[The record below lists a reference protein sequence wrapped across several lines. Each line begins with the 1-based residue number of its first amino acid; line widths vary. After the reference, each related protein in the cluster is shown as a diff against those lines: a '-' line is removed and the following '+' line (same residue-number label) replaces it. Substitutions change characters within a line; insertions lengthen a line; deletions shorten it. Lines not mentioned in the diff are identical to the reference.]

1 MVVSSH
7 SVFNA
12 DGLNT
17 TANPIGSVAKG
28 SAVIADNC
36 VVREKD
42 IYESRRG
49 QDLPS
54 HAFGNVYD
62 RANEVFFF
70 NGTPLYQYG
79 PSFLTRD
86 TGSAFVDVSGNNTPP
101 SSALRMKS
109 AQANGKFFFTTEDGI
124 KVLDSPDGVPV
135 AAGIPKPFN
144 VEAAS
149 IVDSALVPLTR
160 TVDVVGFNW
169 LPTANQIGIRVCFGE
184 RDARGSV
191 QLGPVSELAIVT
203 NSSGSDR
210 SIVVHVGI
218 PSGITTANFYRIHMT
233 DPSGGAD
240 IDPGDECYLNYEG
253 SISAANITAG
263 YLEKQITI
271 VESVT
276 SDNPLHTNPNTG
288 DGIESSK
295 HPAPYAKDLCYWDKS
310 LWAFG
315 VKRKQTF
322 HLTLLGTGN
331 DGTGLGTGDDDL
343 LTINGLTYSFN
354 DDDDPAGESEEIPG
368 TWTVPIDE
376 GSSAEVR
383 LSAQSIVYAINLRD
397 PDVRAYYV
405 PKADGWPGEIVI
417 EESGHGADAFT
428 VYGDVDSAPA
438 FSPQLPLTAE
448 TALSSTADDFPHWA
462 WHTPVDEPEAW
473 PLGNFIPAGKRGSTV
488 LRGVPLKD
496 RMYCFMDDA
505 TIQVISGSG
514 GQYRVDELDSTA
526 QVYGPDTVRVANNQ
540 IFALTSQGLCT
551 IGEGGVGVIGLPIE
565 ADVRSLFGP
574 ALETTKL
581 VSFGFGY
588 ESERTYAVWLP
599 TLPGQAVAQQGFL
612 YNYFTKSWTRW
623 PMARS
628 CGGVNPLTDKLYM
641 GDGDTNQARVERKSL
656 TNEDFADE
664 TLSVAISAASG
675 KTLTVAS
682 TTGISVGDMVQQ
694 GDSVRA
700 IVTEV
705 TDATHLEVHS
715 SETWAL
721 TTLTVYVA
729 IPCELQWSPAT
740 MGAPGVVKKVT
751 ELSLH
756 FGEAAFVHAEATMT
770 TDDSAEP
777 ARVKTMQRIGWGEES
792 WGEFPWGE
800 PSGPTNERGGIP
812 LDKAMGAYFHPR
824 FYIREAKSS
833 WKLLG
838 YTMEH
843 DPISSRTSK

>member
-28 SAVIADNC
+28 SAAIADNC

-54 HAFGNVYD
+54 HTFGNVYD

-70 NGTPLYQYG
+70 GGTPLYQYG

-86 TGSAFVDVSGNNTPP
+86 TGSAFVDASGSHAPP

-109 AQANGKFFFTTEDGI
+109 AQANEKFFFTTSDGI
-124 KVLDSPDGVPV
+124 KVLDAADGVPV

-144 VEAAS
+144 VETLS
-149 IVDSALVPLTR
+149 
-160 TVDVVGFNW
+160 DVVNVTNCNW
-169 LPTANQIGIRVCFGE
+169 LPTANQIGVRVCFGE
-184 RDARGSV
+184 RDSRGGI
-191 QLGPVSELAIVT
+191 QLGPVSELAIIT
-203 NSSGSDR
+203 NGSGSDR
-210 SIVVHVGI
+210 SLSIHIGI
-218 PSGITTANFYRIHMT
+218 PSGITTANFYRVFMT
-233 DPSGGAD
+233 DASGGAST
-240 IDPGDECYLNYEG
+240 DPGDECYLNYEG
-253 SISAANITAG
+253 AISAGNITAG
-263 YLEKQITI
+263 YVVKQITI

-276 SDNPLHTNPNTG
+276 SDNPLYTNPNTG

-295 HPAPYAKDLCYWDKS
+295 QPAPYAKDLCYWAGS

-315 VKRKQTF
+315 VKRKQT
-322 HLTLLGTGN
+322 LRITLLGVDTSG
-331 DGTGLGTGDDDL
+331 GGSTGLYESVNPSVF
-343 LTINGLTYSFN
+343 INGKEYTFGGGGAANGELVGSAYWVILTSTA
-354 DDDDPAGESEEIPG
+354 AGAAKGLVE
-368 TWTVPIDE
+368 
-376 GSSAEVR
+376 
-383 LSAQSIVYAINLRD
+383 AINAADSTL
-397 PDVRAYYV
+397 RAYYV

-417 EESGHGADAFT
+417 EEAGHGGDAFT
-428 VYGDVDSAPA
+428 IYGDTDSYLA
-438 FSPQLPLTAE
+438 FAPQLPLTAE
-448 TALSSTADDFPHWA
+448 TAISSTVDDFPHWA
-462 WHTPVDEPEAW
+462 WHTPIDEPEAW
-473 PLGNFIPAGKRGSTV
+473 PRGNFVPVGKRGSSV

-496 RMYCFMDDA
+496 RMYCLMSDA

-526 QVYGPDTVRVANNQ
+526 QLIGPDTVAVANNQ

-551 IGEGGVGVIGLPIE
+551 IGEGGVGVIGLPVE

-588 ESERTYAVWLP
+588 ESERMYAVWLP
-599 TLPGQAVAQQGFL
+599 TLPGQTVAQQGFL
-612 YNYFTKSWTRW
+612 YNYFTKAWTRW
-623 PMARS
+623 PVARS
-628 CGGVNPLTDKLYM
+628 CAGVNPLTDVLYM
-641 GDGDTNQARVERKSL
+641 GEGDSNQARVERKTF
-656 TNEDFADE
+656 TNEDYADE
-664 TLSVAISAASG
+664 TFAIQIADFSGKVLSLDSVA
-675 KTLTVAS
+675 
-682 TTGISVGDMVQQ
+682 GISVGDMVQQ
-694 GDSVRA
+694 GDAIRA
-700 IVTEV
+700 VVTAIDVVNDQITVNSEEV
-705 TDATHLEVHS
+705 WDYA
-715 SETWAL
+715 AA
-721 TTLTVYVA
+721 TVYVA

-751 ELSLH
+751 ELTLH
-756 FGEAAFVHAEATMT
+756 FGEAAFVHAEATIT

-824 FYIREAKSS
+824 FYIREAKSA

-843 DPISSRTSK
+843 DPISSRTSR